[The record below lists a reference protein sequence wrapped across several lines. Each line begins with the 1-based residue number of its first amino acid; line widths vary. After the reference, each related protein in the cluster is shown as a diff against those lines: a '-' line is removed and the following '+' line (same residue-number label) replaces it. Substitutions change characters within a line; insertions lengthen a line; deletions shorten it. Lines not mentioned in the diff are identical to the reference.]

1 MEWFGPVLL
10 PPFTSGLSASGSFMC
25 TLMFAESDWINFDA
39 FLGSQG
45 ILTQLLLSIPT
56 SLCRVVSNSLLF
68 FRLYLSLRF
77 PVLDFLVFK
86 TIYLQTFVQE
96 WERSVPC
103 DWGWKYTDEWDYISS
118 AFRWLYLLYF
128 YLLSQILRNYY
139 YLHSLVTI
147 LYKSSVLPKCEIS
160 LCFTPVSNHL

>member
-1 MEWFGPVLL
+1 MAWPTLL
-10 PPFTSGLSASGSFMC
+10 VPFISGLSVSGSFMC
-25 TLMFAESDWINFDA
+25 TVMFAEWDWISFDA

-56 SLCRVVSNSLLF
+56 SLCRVTSSSLLF

-77 PVLDFLVFK
+77 PVLDFLAFR

-96 WERSVPC
+96 WERSIPC
-103 DWGWKYTDEWDYISS
+103 DRGWKHTDEWDYISS

-128 YLLSQILRNYY
+128 YPLSQILRNYY
-139 YLHSLVTI
+139 YLHSLVTV

-160 LCFTPVSNHL
+160 LCFTPVSSHL